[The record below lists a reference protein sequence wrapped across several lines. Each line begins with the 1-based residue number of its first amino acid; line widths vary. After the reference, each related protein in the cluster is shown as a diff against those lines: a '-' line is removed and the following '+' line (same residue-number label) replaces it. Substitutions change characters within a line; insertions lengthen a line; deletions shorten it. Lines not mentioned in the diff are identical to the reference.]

1 MAAKFAVDLKIGKL
15 QEDVSIE
22 SLSYDARYYR
32 NVFCPDL
39 DEKRPIAVIYIN
51 HINSQVEYQPE
62 VVNSTV
68 ELEICGCEE
77 QALGAIAQAIGLD

>member
-1 MAAKFAVDLKIGKL
+1 MAAKFAIALRVGTL
-15 QEDVSIE
+15 QEDTSIE
-22 SLSYDARYYR
+22 ALSYDARYYR
-32 NVFCPDL
+32 EVRCPDL

-77 QALGAIAQAIGLD
+77 QALGAIAQAIGID